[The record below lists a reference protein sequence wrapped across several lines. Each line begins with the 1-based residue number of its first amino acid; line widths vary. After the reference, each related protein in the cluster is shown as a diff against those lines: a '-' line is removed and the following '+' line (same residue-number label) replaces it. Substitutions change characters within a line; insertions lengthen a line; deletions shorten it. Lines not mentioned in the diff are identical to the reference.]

1 MDIGKEVVR
10 LIDRLESEK
19 KSGDEIIGIIREKIE
34 NPEELKQENDMKE
47 LTKVYATP
55 SMFNDIEIFT
65 KPILKTAMDCIRLI
79 HYLERREKQCKES
92 KH

>member
-47 LTKVYATP
+47 LTLLTLLLSLKELLEDNKTDKALGLI
-55 SMFNDIEIFT
+55 NELIAEI
-65 KPILKTAMDCIRLI
+65 
-79 HYLERREKQCKES
+79 
-92 KH
+92 KHT

>member
-47 LTKVYATP
+47 LALLTLLLSLKALLEDNKTDKALGLI
-55 SMFNDIEIFT
+55 NELIAEI
-65 KPILKTAMDCIRLI
+65 
-79 HYLERREKQCKES
+79 KQT
-92 KH
+92 

>member
-47 LTKVYATP
+47 LTLLTLLLSLKELLEDNKTDKALGLI
-55 SMFNDIEIFT
+55 NELIAEI
-65 KPILKTAMDCIRLI
+65 
-79 HYLERREKQCKES
+79 KQS
-92 KH
+92 

>member
-47 LTKVYATP
+47 LTLLTLLL
-55 SMFNDIEIFT
+55 S
-65 KPILKTAMDCIRLI
+65 LKELLEDNKTDKALRLI
-79 HYLERREKQCKES
+79 NELIAEI
-92 KH
+92 KHT

>member
-47 LTKVYATP
+47 LTLLTLLLSLKELLEDDKTDKALGLI
-55 SMFNDIEIFT
+55 NELIAEI
-65 KPILKTAMDCIRLI
+65 
-79 HYLERREKQCKES
+79 KQT
-92 KH
+92 

>member
-47 LTKVYATP
+47 LTLLTLLLSLKELLEDNKTDKALGLINELVA
-55 SMFNDIEIFT
+55 EI
-65 KPILKTAMDCIRLI
+65 
-79 HYLERREKQCKES
+79 KQT
-92 KH
+92 

>member
-47 LTKVYATP
+47 LTLLTLLLSLKALLEDNKTDKALGLI
-55 SMFNDIEIFT
+55 NELIAEI
-65 KPILKTAMDCIRLI
+65 
-79 HYLERREKQCKES
+79 
-92 KH
+92 KHT

>member
-47 LTKVYATP
+47 LTLLTLLVSLKELLEDNKTDKALGLI
-55 SMFNDIEIFT
+55 NELIAEI
-65 KPILKTAMDCIRLI
+65 
-79 HYLERREKQCKES
+79 KQT
-92 KH
+92 

>member
-47 LTKVYATP
+47 LTLLTLLLSLKSLLEDNKTDKALGLI
-55 SMFNDIEIFT
+55 NELIAEI
-65 KPILKTAMDCIRLI
+65 
-79 HYLERREKQCKES
+79 KQT
-92 KH
+92 

>member
-47 LTKVYATP
+47 LTLLTLLLSLKELLEDNKTDKALGLI
-55 SMFNDIEIFT
+55 NELIAEI
-65 KPILKTAMDCIRLI
+65 
-79 HYLERREKQCKES
+79 KQT
-92 KH
+92 